1 MRLLDI
7 ASRHGPARRRS
18 ETPTEYLRRVLS
30 VTEKAAVP
38 AATLTGLFE
47 RARYSRRPV
56 DESMR
61 AQAVAALA
69 ALQDE
74 LYEGALA

>member
-1 MRLLDI
+1 
-7 ASRHGPARRRS
+7 
-18 ETPTEYLRRVLS
+18 VLS
-30 VTEKAAVP
+30 VTETAAVP
-38 AATLTGLFE
+38 AGTLTGLFE
-47 RARYSRRPV
+47 RARYSRRPI

-74 LYEGALA
+74 LYEGAPA